1 MPLKQTTIVH
11 SGEWTDV
18 LDELIVEE
26 LLWHYDNFGTP
37 TSIPHVSHDADE
49 EAKYVKQMRKALKR
63 VIDFYSVK
71 PLDDNDE

>member
-11 SGEWTDV
+11 SGEWADA
-18 LDELIVEE
+18 LGELIVED
-26 LLWHYDNFGTP
+26 LFWHYNHFGKSS
-37 TSIPHVSHDADE
+37 SIPHVSYDADE

-71 PLDDNDE
+71 PLEDNDE